1 MTSLAFW
8 ELRGKVIKACVF
20 YASHTHPNLFS
31 DDGEN
36 RKGAFVSSLL
46 PHKGSHFTGPVMR
59 EIHHNPSG
67 KPSDLTINHPQPK
80 ITDLFCSLSLTKR
93 LSQHYLLINTYI
105 LHSYIN
111 RAKKWIIWEQ
121 SQNDHCPEGLPSA
134 EQRSFDS
141 GY

>member
-1 MTSLAFW
+1 MPFGNLEERPS
-8 ELRGKVIKACVF
+8 KHVF
-20 YASHTHPNLFS
+20 SMLPTHTPI
-31 DDGEN
+31 
-36 RKGAFVSSLL
+36 SSLMMEKIGKGL
-46 PHKGSHFTGPVMR
+46 CFKPVATHKGSHFTGPVMR
-59 EIHHNPSG
+59 ETHHNPSG
-67 KPSDLTINHPQPK
+67 KPSDLTINHPQAK
-80 ITDLFCSLSLTKR
+80 ITDLLCSLSLTKR